1 MQVKITVIKDNGEE
15 IEISR
20 KIGALDARNIISIV
34 EQEMLKLQG
43 ELSPFLSETIIEEH
57 QSGFVGEK
65 NQEEKR
71 DE

>member
-1 MQVKITVIKDNGEE
+1 MQVKITVIKDNGEA

-20 KIGALDARNIISIV
+20 KIGALDARNIISSV
-34 EQEMLKLQG
+34 EQEVLKLQNEIG
-43 ELSPFLSETIIEEH
+43 PLLSETIIEDH

-71 DE
+71 D

>member
-20 KIGALDARNIISIV
+20 KIGALDARNIISSV

>member
-20 KIGALDARNIISIV
+20 KIGALDARNIISSV
-34 EQEMLKLQG
+34 EQEVLKLQNEIG
-43 ELSPFLSETIIEEH
+43 PLLSETIIEDH

-71 DE
+71 D

>member
-20 KIGALDARNIISIV
+20 KIGDLDGLNIIRSV
-34 EQEMLKLQG
+34 EQEVLKLQSEIG
-43 ELSPFLSETIIEEH
+43 HLISETIIQDH

-71 DE
+71 DA

>member
-20 KIGALDARNIISIV
+20 KIGALDSRNIISSV
-34 EQEMLKLQG
+34 EQEVLKLQSEIG
-43 ELSPFLSETIIEEH
+43 PILSETLIEDH

-65 NQEEKR
+65 NQEKKR
-71 DE
+71 D

>member
-20 KIGALDARNIISIV
+20 KIGALDARNIISSV
-34 EQEMLKLQG
+34 EQEVLKLQSEIG
-43 ELSPFLSETIIEEH
+43 PILSETIIEEH

>member
-20 KIGALDARNIISIV
+20 KIGDLDGLNIIRSV
-34 EQEMLKLQG
+34 EQEVLKLQG
-43 ELSPFLSETIIEEH
+43 EIGHLISETIIEDH

-71 DE
+71 DA